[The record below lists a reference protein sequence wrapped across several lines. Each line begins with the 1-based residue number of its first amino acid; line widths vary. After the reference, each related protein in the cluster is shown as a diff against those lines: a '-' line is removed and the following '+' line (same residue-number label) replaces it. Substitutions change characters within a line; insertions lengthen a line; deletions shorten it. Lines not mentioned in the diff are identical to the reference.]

1 MGAAALASPVAL
13 GTAAASARPGGP
25 VEVYYAASLTKIME
39 DQLGP
44 AFDKATGYHFVGFP
58 GESKAI
64 AAEIRARLVQADVFV
79 SASPAVDRALEGRSG
94 GDFITRVLPFG
105 RAYLELGYDPKSRF
119 AARLRARP
127 WWAVVALPGFRL
139 GRTDPS
145 TDPKG
150 VLAVEALDQAA
161 RAHHL
166 PALAKDATDPAVVFP
181 EASLVGRVTT
191 GQLDAG
197 FFYSVEAV
205 AAHLPAVGL
214 GAEKLFASYT
224 VAALANAPHPAGAR
238 AFASFLLG
246 RKAQALLRRDG
257 MAAP

>member
-1 MGAAALASPVAL
+1 VD
-13 GTAAASARPGGP
+13 
-25 VEVYYAASLTKIME
+25 VYYAASLTEIME

-44 AFDKATGYHFVGFP
+44 AFGKATGYRFVGFP
-58 GESKAI
+58 GESKEI
-64 AAEIRARLVQADVFV
+64 ASEIRARLVRADVFV
-79 SASPAVDRALEGRSG
+79 SASPAVDRTLEGARD
-94 GDFITRVLPFG
+94 GDFVTRAVPFG
-105 RAYLELGYDPKSRF
+105 RTYLELGYDPKSRF
-119 AARLRARP
+119 AGKLRAGP

-161 RAHHL
+161 KAHHL
-166 PALAKDATDPAVVFP
+166 PALARDATDPAEVFP
-181 EASLVGRVTT
+181 EASLVGRVTS

-205 AAHLPAVGL
+205 AAHLPSVGL
-214 GAEKLFASYT
+214 GDKKFFATYT
-224 VAALANAPHPAGAR
+224 VAALNKAPHPAGAR

-246 RKAQALLRRDG
+246 REAQAILSHDG